1 MDYEGT
7 KMAWW
12 NAKERLRIE
21 QLEMENGKLQLKLA
35 ELQQL
40 QEEQS
45 KALAAHQQQTSD
57 ESELNDLMEF
67 ENRQLKA
74 GLGIVQSDLAGSV
87 ESAKLTLG
95 CAENVRSYFAGL
107 TTDISRITE
116 ALDNLATLSTNA
128 ESSVKS
134 MSSRATEISSILA
147 LIKGIAE
154 QTNLLALNAAIE
166 AARAGEQGRGFAV
179 VADEVRGLADKTQ
192 SAISETNEV
201 IQSMHQNVESVGGD
215 SARLIEYIS
224 QVQIDVQGFEQNLA
238 RINAEVKG
246 YFSDISATTDSVF
259 MGLAKLDH
267 LLWKVNTY
275 LSVNQGEPAF
285 DFVDHHNCRLGKWYE
300 QGEGKEFF
308 SSSSYYKDLEHPHE
322 VVHETTREVFKL
334 LQGERDINA
343 LMRSLKVMEE
353 HSMQVFRKLDEIKR
367 DVEQKG

>member
-1 MDYEGT
+1 MGWFNSEE
-7 KMAWW
+7 K
-12 NAKERLRIE
+12 LRIGQLEVEKE
-21 QLEMENGKLQLKLA
+21 QLKQRIA
-35 ELQQL
+35 ELERQL
-40 QEEQS
+40 EGQEQI
-45 KALAAHQQQTSD
+45 LATNQWLKS
-57 ESELNDLMEF
+57 SETQLNDLMEF

-95 CAENVRSYFAGL
+95 CANNVHSYFSGL
-107 TTDISRITE
+107 STDIAKITGS
-116 ALDNLATLSTNA
+116 LDDLAKLSTNA
-128 ESSVKS
+128 DSSVKS

-201 IQSMHQNVESVGGD
+201 IQSMQQNVESVGND
-215 SARLIEYIS
+215 STCLIEYIN
-224 QVQIDVQGFEQNLA
+224 QVQDEVRGFEQNLN
-238 RINAEVKG
+238 RINSEVKG
-246 YFSDISATTDSVF
+246 YFGDISATTDSVF

-275 LSVNQGEPAF
+275 LSITQGQPAF

-300 QGEGKEFF
+300 EGEGNEFF
-308 SSSSYYKDLEHPHE
+308 SSSAAYKDLERPHE
-322 VVHETTREVFKL
+322 IVHETTRAIFDL
-334 LQGERDINA
+334 LQGERDYDA

-353 HSMQVFRKLDEIKR
+353 NSAQVFSKLDEIKQS
-367 DVEQKG
+367 VEAGN